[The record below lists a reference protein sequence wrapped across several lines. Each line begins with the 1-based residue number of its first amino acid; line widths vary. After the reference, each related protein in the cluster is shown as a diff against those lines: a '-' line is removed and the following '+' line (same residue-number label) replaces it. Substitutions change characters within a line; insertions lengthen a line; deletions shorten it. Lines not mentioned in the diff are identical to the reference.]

1 MADTESDGGGSSTE
15 SSSVN
20 GEVEHRRR
28 IEKRLSEFLLINC
41 WAYQVLLGP
50 GGNFNRF

>member
-28 IEKRLSEFLLINC
+28 IEKRLMGVPLFSLFSRIFLIL
-41 WAYQVLLGP
+41 AKSS
-50 GGNFNRF
+50 